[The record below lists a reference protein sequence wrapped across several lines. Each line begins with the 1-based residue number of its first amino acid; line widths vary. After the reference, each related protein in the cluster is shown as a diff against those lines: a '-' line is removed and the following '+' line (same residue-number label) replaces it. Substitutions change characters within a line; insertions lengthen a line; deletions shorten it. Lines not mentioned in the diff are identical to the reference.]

1 MAVTDSLSVTV
12 NAPVDQVLAF
22 LRDIDN
28 QKNWF
33 PGNNE
38 SEVLERD
45 EAGLPTRARLVND
58 VKVAKDEFE
67 LDYTH
72 NDSGFSWN
80 LPTPTKVQKTQR
92 GSWSLAD
99 MGGRTEATMTLT
111 IDTSLPLPGFV
122 QKKTLKDTLKGAT
135 SALAKQF

>member
-1 MAVTDSLSVTV
+1 MSVTV
-12 NAPVDQVLAF
+12 NAPADKVIAF

-33 PGNNE
+33 PGNTA

-45 EAGLPTRARLVND
+45 ADGHPSKARLVND

-67 LDYTH
+67 LDYVH
-72 NDSGFSWN
+72 NPQGFSWT
-80 LPTPTKVQKTQR
+80 LTAPTRVQKEQS
-92 GSWSLAD
+92 GSWTVVEKGAKS
-99 MGGRTEATMTLT
+99 EATMALSLH
-111 IDTSLPLPGFV
+111 TSLPLPGFV
-122 QKKTLKDTLKGAT
+122 QRKTLKDTLKGAT